1 MKSKTKWI
9 INFLALIIMLA
20 ICFVVYK
27 FFKMGLFT
35 SREALEA
42 YIKSFGVLAPIVFVF
57 IQMLQIIIAP
67 IPGNITGMVGGALF
81 GVYKGFVLSAAGL
94 TLGSVLAYYLAKIYG
109 RKLIY
114 KLVNEQE
121 LQKYENKLNDD
132 KGIMIIFGFFILPF
146 FPDDILCF
154 LAGLAGI
161 DITKFIVM
169 VLFGRIPGMY
179 MASLVGNAAVF
190 GVHLKEIIICAVYI
204 IGIIIA
210 YKYRKQII
218 SWLHKVGKKYKI

>member
-1 MKSKTKWI
+1 MKNKTKWI
-9 INFLALIIMLA
+9 INISALIILLA
-20 ICFVVYK
+20 ICFVMYK

-35 SREALEA
+35 SKEALKE
-42 YIKSFGVLAPIVFVF
+42 YIKSFGVLAPVVFVF

-67 IPGNITGMVGGALF
+67 IPGNITGMVGGAIF
-81 GVYKGFVLSAAGL
+81 GVYKGFALSALGL
-94 TLGSVLAYYLAKIYG
+94 FIGSIFAYYLAKIYG

-114 KLVNEQE
+114 KLVNNQE
-121 LQKYENKLNDD
+121 LEKYENMLNGD

-154 LAGLAGI
+154 LAGLAGV

-179 MASLVGNAAVF
+179 IASVVGNAAAF
-190 GVHLKEIIICAVYI
+190 GVHLKEIIICGIYVIA
-204 IGIIIA
+204 IIIA
-210 YKYRKQII
+210 YKFRKQLI
-218 SWLHKVGKKYKI
+218 SWLHNIGKKYKI